1 MKNKRTILTIV
12 FALVLALSIAT
23 VSAAAISANG
33 TKPDKSDKPATKPDA
48 PVCEASGDCA
58 VQPLGGF
65 VKGLEALTE
74 EEKTSLLADLAEIE
88 KYEDE
93 INGIYARMTDE
104 NADELYDEL
113 DAVGKKL
120 AEVLERNA
128 ELWDRVND
136 EYDEKIAADEPD
148 MTLELNESDFDDACP
163 AEESYEEFIK
173 GMSSLT
179 EKEKEALL
187 ADLAELE
194 SLETQIDE
202 LYYRI
207 TDENADELYDELD
220 ALYEKLDSVLERN
233 AELWDRVDAE
243 YDEKIAAD
251 EPDMTLELNESD
263 FDDACP
269 AEESYEEFIKGMSS
283 LTEKEKEALLADLA
297 ELESLE
303 TQIDELY
310 YRITDENADELY
322 DELDALYEKLDS
334 VLERNAELWDRVDAE
349 YDERIAADEPDI
361 TFELC
366 YDDLAV
372 CGKAG

>member
-12 FALVLALSIAT
+12 FALVLALSIVT

-33 TKPDKSDKPATKPDA
+33 TKPDKPATKPDA

-65 VKGLEALTE
+65 VKGLESLTE
-74 EEKTSLLADLAEIE
+74 QEKSSLLADLSEIE

-104 NADELYDEL
+104 NADQLCDEL

-120 AEVLERNA
+120 TEVLERNA

-136 EYDEKIAADEPD
+136 EYDERIAADEPD
-148 MTLELNESDFDDACP
+148 TTLELNESDFDDTCP
-163 AEESYEEFIK
+163 AEESYVESIK

-194 SLETQIDE
+194 SLEAQIDE

-207 TDENADELYDELD
+207 TDENAD
-220 ALYEKLDSVLERN
+220 
-233 AELWDRVDAE
+233 
-243 YDEKIAAD
+243 
-251 EPDMTLELNESD
+251 
-263 FDDACP
+263 
-269 AEESYEEFIKGMSS
+269 
-283 LTEKEKEALLADLA
+283 
-297 ELESLE
+297 
-303 TQIDELY
+303 Q
-310 YRITDENADELY
+310 LY

-361 TFELC
+361 TFDFE

>member
-12 FALVLALSIAT
+12 FALVLALSIVT

-33 TKPDKSDKPATKPDA
+33 TKPDKPATKPDA

-65 VKGLEALTE
+65 VKGLESLTE
-74 EEKTSLLADLAEIE
+74 QEKSSLLADLSEIE
-88 KYEDE
+88 KYENE

-104 NADELYDEL
+104 NADQLCDEL

-120 AEVLERNA
+120 TEVLERNA

-136 EYDEKIAADEPD
+136 EYDERIAADEPD
-148 MTLELNESDFDDACP
+148 TTLELNESDFDDTCP
-163 AEESYEEFIK
+163 AEESYVESIK

-194 SLETQIDE
+194 SLEAQIDE

-207 TDENADELYDELD
+207 TDENAD
-220 ALYEKLDSVLERN
+220 
-233 AELWDRVDAE
+233 
-243 YDEKIAAD
+243 
-251 EPDMTLELNESD
+251 
-263 FDDACP
+263 
-269 AEESYEEFIKGMSS
+269 
-283 LTEKEKEALLADLA
+283 
-297 ELESLE
+297 
-303 TQIDELY
+303 Q
-310 YRITDENADELY
+310 LY

-361 TFELC
+361 TFDFE

>member
-12 FALVLALSIAT
+12 FALVLALSIVT

-33 TKPDKSDKPATKPDA
+33 TKPDKPATKPDA

-65 VKGLEALTE
+65 VKGLESLTE
-74 EEKTSLLADLAEIE
+74 QEKSSLLADLSEIE

-104 NADELYDEL
+104 NADQLCDEL

-120 AEVLERNA
+120 TEVLERNA

-136 EYDEKIAADEPD
+136 EYDERIAADEPD
-148 MTLELNESDFDDACP
+148 MTLELNESDFDDTCP
-163 AEESYEEFIK
+163 AEESYVESIK

-187 ADLAELE
+187 HDLAELE
-194 SLETQIDE
+194 SLEAQIDE

-207 TDENADELYDELD
+207 TDENAD
-220 ALYEKLDSVLERN
+220 
-233 AELWDRVDAE
+233 
-243 YDEKIAAD
+243 
-251 EPDMTLELNESD
+251 
-263 FDDACP
+263 
-269 AEESYEEFIKGMSS
+269 
-283 LTEKEKEALLADLA
+283 
-297 ELESLE
+297 
-303 TQIDELY
+303 Q
-310 YRITDENADELY
+310 LY

-361 TFELC
+361 TFDFE